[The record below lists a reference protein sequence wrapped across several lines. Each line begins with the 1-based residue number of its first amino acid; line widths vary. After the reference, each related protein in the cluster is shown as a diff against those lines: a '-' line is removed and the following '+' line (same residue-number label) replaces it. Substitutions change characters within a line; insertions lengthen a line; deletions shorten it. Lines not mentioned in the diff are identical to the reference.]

1 MSTKGLEGITT
12 IEYKNITLKM
22 KNQLFI
28 IIIIIITIIFCLI
41 FGEQM
46 EPDIISQKKKA
57 SKKAMSIKGLEGIT
71 FSSSSWISCNFS
83 MESTSFSSMLSE
95 LSSSPFS
102 DTLGFFPLSSTIF
115 LLEEKKPS
123 LTSDASLKP

>member
-71 FSSSSWISCNFS
+71 FSSSS
-83 MESTSFSSMLSE
+83 
-95 LSSSPFS
+95 
-102 DTLGFFPLSSTIF
+102 
-115 LLEEKKPS
+115 
-123 LTSDASLKP
+123 